1 MLGLQGWGRMLA
13 RMDVDARFYLVDI
26 MLLLCTQFISIYVTK
41 GAIQKFK
48 VWTFKAFS
56 HLRCNL

>member
-1 MLGLQGWGRMLA
+1 MLGLQSWGRMLA

-26 MLLLCTQFISIYVTK
+26 MLLLCTQFIRMYVTK

-48 VWTFKAFS
+48 VMGF
-56 HLRCNL
+56 